1 MFAFPIYGGKM
12 KKFCVIVF
20 LFLLIP
26 FIMKGQEGKLYLIPE
41 PQKIEYAEGK
51 FIFPG
56 MISIGLRD
64 KENKEDKFAALQVA
78 ELLTGEMK
86 YKKAPIDNWGGIIL
100 GTAGK
105 NKTFDSDLKNAG
117 VVIPESLG
125 DEGYL
130 LKVTPKQIII
140 AGKTSQ
146 GVFYGV
152 QTLKQIIRGLG
163 NSREIP
169 CMTITDWPALKYRG
183 WMDDISRGP
192 IPTMDYLKYVIRTL
206 SEYKLNYFTLYTE
219 HTFRLKR
226 YPDISPQDGITAEE
240 IAELTEYAKDYHI
253 EIVGNA
259 QSFGHMNKILSI
271 PFYRYMGENAD
282 VLNPAIEETYRFL
295 ENMYSEIAPAY
306 SNSFFNIN
314 CDETYGLG
322 TGGAKKMVDSIGQD
336 GVYAYH
342 INRIDKI
349 LKKFDKKIMMW
360 GDIAVNNKNI
370 IDRLPKDM
378 TILSWGYH
386 AAESFDDAILP
397 FKNSGFNFMVAP
409 GVSCWSEVWPNMTN
423 AAINISNYI
432 RDGYKLG
439 AMGVMNTAWDDDGEN
454 LFNYNWHGLI
464 WGAECSW
471 HPASPLSGGEAVK
484 EREEKLKKFNTA
496 FDVQFFGMK
505 NLSAVNTLLGFD
517 VIRKIP
523 VKNIVRD
530 EAVWSSMLDLFPDN
544 VNEAAVSSN
553 REAEA
558 SALKLIDELKNVK
571 KEASKNAFLLDHAI
585 FAAER
590 VLFTAKKNLVRAM
603 AAEQQARKLN
613 NTEDK
618 IKTALLYLS
627 EDLHKLKKEY
637 VRLWNL
643 ENRGWWL
650 DRVLAKYDR
659 LGEQILNFDK
669 TVFIG
674 IPEEK
679 NGKQT
684 VEISTLFE
692 GKDIYYTLNG
702 EEPSIRS
709 FKYTRPVE
717 LVRPTMIKARV
728 IEKGEKYPAAE
739 KYFLYHKG
747 IGKLQK
753 IDAEYSRY
761 NAAYSGGGINALV
774 DGLTGSESFAD
785 GRWQGFQG
793 QDVTVILDLKEKTPF
808 NAINMSCLQNSY
820 SWILMPAKVMV
831 YSSDDGINYALLK
844 EIPNVT
850 DPKADGAV
858 IANFASSFTNTSA
871 RYLKVVA
878 VSQGD
883 LPKWHH
889 AAGNKSFI
897 FADEIVIE

>member
-1 MFAFPIYGGKM
+1 MGKSFALLA
-12 KKFCVIVF
+12 VLLLSSAAVF
-20 LFLLIP
+20 GQQNSLLI
-26 FIMKGQEGKLYLIPE
+26 IPE
-41 PQKIEYAEGK
+41 PQKVEFSEGK
-51 FIFPG
+51 FVFPG
-56 MISIGLRD
+56 VISIGLR
-64 KENKEDKFAALQVA
+64 NKESEREVFAAQQVLQV
-78 ELLTGEMK
+78 LTGEMK
-86 YKKAPIDNWGGIIL
+86 YNKVPINSWGTIHLGVAGTSKYFDADLEKAGIVL
-100 GTAGK
+100 
-105 NKTFDSDLKNAG
+105 
-117 VVIPESLG
+117 PESLG
-125 DEGYL
+125 EEGYL
-130 LKVTPKQIII
+130 LKVAPKQIII
-140 AGKTSQ
+140 AAKNHK

-163 NSREIP
+163 ASREIP

-192 IPTMDYLKYVIRTL
+192 IPTMDYLKSVIRKL

-219 HTFRLKR
+219 HTFRLTR

-240 IAELTEYAKDYHI
+240 IAELTEYAGDYNI
-253 EIVGNA
+253 ELIGNA

-271 PFYRYMGENAD
+271 PFYRHLGENAD

-306 SNSFFNIN
+306 SNPFFNIN

-349 LKKFDKKIMMW
+349 LKKYDKKIMMW

-397 FKNSGFNFMVAP
+397 FRNSGFNFMVAP

-423 AAINISNYI
+423 AAINISNYV

-471 HPASPLSGGEAVK
+471 HPAKPLKGAEAEK
-484 EREEKLKKFNTA
+484 ERDEKLKKFNEA

-517 VIRKIP
+517 EIRKIA

-544 VNEAAVSSN
+544 VNVQAINLNRQAAA
-553 REAEA
+553 RAEQLID
-558 SALKLIDELKNVK
+558 ALKKVK
-571 KEASKNAFLLDHAI
+571 KDASRNSELIDHAI

-590 VLFTAKKNLVRAM
+590 VLFTAKKNILRAEV
-603 AAEQQARKLN
+603 ADQLNRRLN
-613 NTEDK
+613 NVEERL
-618 IKTALLYLS
+618 KTALLYLN

-637 VRLWNL
+637 VRLWGM

-650 DRVLAKYDR
+650 DKVLAKYDR
-659 LGEQILNFDK
+659 LGEQILNLDK
-669 TVFIG
+669 FVFIG
-674 IPEEK
+674 APKEI
-679 NGKQT
+679 NGKQG
-684 VEISTLFE
+684 VELSTLFE
-692 GKDIYYTLNG
+692 GTDIYYSLNG

-709 FKYTRPVE
+709 YKYTAPIE
-717 LVRPTMIKARV
+717 LSSPTMIKARV

-747 IGKLQK
+747 VGKLHK
-753 IDAEYSRY
+753 LESEYSRY
-761 NAAYSGGGINALV
+761 NAAYSAGGENALV
-774 DGLTGSESFAD
+774 DGLTGSENFAD

-793 QDVTVILDLKEKTPF
+793 QDVTLILDMKEKTPISSF
-808 NAINMSCLQNSY
+808 NMSCLQNSY

-831 YSSDDGINYALLK
+831 YSSDDGINYTLLK
-844 EIPNVT
+844 EIPNAA
-850 DPKADGAV
+850 DPKAEGAV
-858 IANFASSFTNTSA
+858 IANFSSTFSNTSA
-871 RYLKVVA
+871 RYLKIVA